1 MRDLLYKKFTDVP
14 TRPGRGGTYSYIKWQ
29 DVADRMNQLFG
40 IQWSSEVVSQ
50 EVIGSNV
57 VIRIRVSVLDIN
69 TGDLFFQEGFGGAP
83 IDDRQEAGT
92 PFKAAYSKALKD
104 ACKKWGVGLYIEE
117 DGDVEPEVIPF
128 PKTPVKTP
136 FVPISPKQE
145 TPVPPVTQKQEVKIP
160 TMVVPKNTQPP
171 VPPVSAG
178 AQQVTSTVTIQQ
190 EKPVVKTPNIPP
202 VPPMPKA
209 VAGAVVNVTATDGV
223 SMGGQTTISDV
234 QMAALQ
240 SIISIQGVKYNQLV
254 KDAFDSKGV
263 ELPNGIPAMET
274 LSYKD
279 AVMVVK
285 YGNDKF
291 RKR

>member
-29 DVADRMNQLFG
+29 DVADRMNQIFG
-40 IQWSSEVVSQ
+40 VQWSSEVVYQ
-50 EVIGSNV
+50 DVIGSNV
-57 VIRIRVSVLDIN
+57 VTRIRVSILDTN
-69 TGDLFFQEGFGGAP
+69 TGNLFFQEGFGGAP

-117 DGDVEPEVIPF
+117 DGDVEPEVILF
-128 PKTPVKTP
+128 SKTSVKTP
-136 FVPISPKQE
+136 FVPISSKQE
-145 TPVPPVTQKQEVKIP
+145 IPVPPVIQKQEAKIS

-171 VPPVSAG
+171 IPPVSAG

-190 EKPVVKTPNIPP
+190 EKSVPNIPP
-202 VPPMPKA
+202 VPPTPKA
-209 VAGAVVNVTATDGV
+209 FVEAAVNVTAIDGI

-234 QMAALQ
+234 QTAALQ
-240 SIISIQGVKYNQLV
+240 SIISIQGVEYDQLV
-254 KDAFDSKGV
+254 KDAFDSKGIS
-263 ELPNGIPAMET
+263 LSNGIPTMES
-274 LSYKD
+274 LSYKE
-279 AVMVVK
+279 AVIVVK